1 MSQPRGWRGM
11 SKISHT
17 AVCIVVLAA
26 PLLSGI
32 GASRAA
38 GDSCAIAPGAA
49 APKGEHWY
57 YRVDSV
63 NHRHCWYLHAI
74 VRLASRAAS
83 DSLAANSES
92 AAAVATPPSS
102 SAATPPTTDPADA
115 PSDIGRTNPA
125 PHVRVLNVKPV
136 TPPEIDPTSAS
147 QAVAPEEMEEP
158 PTAIV
163 SVAKDAKP
171 ARAARLATVQATDHD
186 SLAPARGEVAA
197 SAGSQSARLILP
209 LLALALGIA
218 AALAALLCRISRLRR
233 APRLSEHPDD
243 AWRRYHAAQADEAVT
258 HQEDAPFLAPGEPYR
273 AVDLDAPA
281 WLDQSSPAK
290 ADFPLAP
297 RHGKPWPSERADLT
311 QKDIELRLR
320 ILRQPRRGVVPSE
333 TEH

>member
-1 MSQPRGWRGM
+1 M
-11 SKISHT
+11 SKILRT
-17 AVCIVVLAA
+17 AVCSVVLSA

-38 GDSCAIAPGAA
+38 ADSCAVAPGAA

-74 VRLASRAAS
+74 ARLASRAAS
-83 DSLAANSES
+83 DSLAAHSES

-102 SAATPPTTDPADA
+102 SAATPQTTDPADA

-125 PHVRVLNVKPV
+125 SHVTVLNVKPV
-136 TPPEIDPTSAS
+136 TSPAVDTTSAS
-147 QAVAPEEMEEP
+147 LAAAPEETEEP
-158 PTAIV
+158 PTANV
-163 SVAKDAKP
+163 ALAKDAKP
-171 ARAARLATVQATDHD
+171 ARAARIATVQATNHD
-186 SLAPARGEVAA
+186 SPAPARGEVAA
-197 SAGSQSARLILP
+197 SAGAQSARLILP
-209 LLALALGIA
+209 LLAFGLGIA
-218 AALAALLCRISRLRR
+218 AALAALLSRMSGLRR

-243 AWRRYHAAQADEAVT
+243 AWRRYRAAQAAEAVT
-258 HQEDAPFLAPGEPYR
+258 HEENARFLAPHEPYR
-273 AVDLDAPA
+273 AVDLDAAA
-281 WLDQSSPAK
+281 WLDQSSPAR

-320 ILRQPRRGVVPSE
+320 ILRQPRRGIVPSE